1 MSYFAQRANLE
12 GRYGPANVL
21 LMADMDGTNNSTL
34 IANRIAL
41 ALANA
46 DSWVRGYLRS
56 SRYSHCLPN
65 IVDRDNAIPL
75 ELTNAAVMYAGW
87 WLLTARG
94 TRDYDKDGKPI
105 SHLYCDYVESRL
117 IMQQI
122 VAGHDYLLDVEA

>member
-12 GRYGPANVL
+12 GRYGPSNVF
-21 LMADMDGTNNSTL
+21 LMADIDGTNNATL

-41 ALANA
+41 ALSNA
-46 DSWVRGYLRS
+46 DSWVRGHLRA

-65 IVDRDNAIPL
+65 IIDRAGAIPL

-94 TRDYDKDGKPI
+94 TRDYDKDGKPLN
-105 SHLYCDYVESRL
+105 HLYCDYQESRA